1 MKHEA
6 FVGIDVSKGY
16 ADFMFLDGQKQPI
29 EKPFQLDDN
38 WEGHRQLEAL
48 LKQIQQQHNIGI
60 FYCGVEST
68 GGFENNWY
76 AMLQRAAKTFPL
88 KVSRLNPAGVKAN
101 MEAGLKRNITDSLS
115 SRYIAEYLI
124 CHADKVN
131 YNQGS
136 ASVYNACRSLHR
148 HLQLLTKQQTQLV
161 NQLLQL
167 LYSSF
172 PELLVY
178 CRHGIPQWLLALLMK
193 YPARERIGRQ
203 NEERLTKIK
212 FITTEKARALLGKAK
227 QSVAAATDPV
237 MEELIKSLAQQI
249 IDKQSVIDTHKK
261 QLTAACKGAE
271 VDLLDS
277 IPGFGRYIA
286 AVMMIEIEN
295 ISRFPSAKHLTSYFG
310 IHPELKQSG
319 DKAAFRMSKKGRSA
333 PRAMLYLAGLSALR
347 CDEHIKAIYHRQ
359 RKLGKSHKQ
368 AMGAVMSK
376 LLRMVFGIL
385 KSNKPYD
392 VATDKA
398 NIGKNAERKQPETKQ
413 QEEIKNKRRY
423 QQWSSQAPLSNKQ
436 SKKRKA
442 HSQSQSEQVGKAR
455 DQVNAPAVNL

>member
-1 MKHEA
+1 MKQQEA
-6 FVGIDVSKGY
+6 FLGIDVSKGY

-38 WEGHRQLEAL
+38 FEGHRQLEAL
-48 LKQIQQQHNIGI
+48 LKLVQQQHGIGM
-60 FYCGVEST
+60 FYCGLEST

-101 MEAGLKRNITDSLS
+101 IEAGLNRNITDALS

-124 CHADKVN
+124 AHPDKVN
-131 YNQGS
+131 FNQGS
-136 ASVYNACRSLHR
+136 SSIYNACRSLHR
-148 HLQLLTKQQTQLV
+148 HIQLLTKQQTQLV

-167 LYSSF
+167 LYSNF
-172 PELLVY
+172 PELLIY
-178 CRHGIPQWLLALLMK
+178 CRHGIPQWLLTLLVK
-193 YPARERIGRQ
+193 YPTRERIGKQ
-203 NEERLTKIK
+203 NEKRLTQIK
-212 FITTEKARALLGKAK
+212 FITPEKARALLDKAR
-227 QSVAAATDPV
+227 QSVAADAEPV

-249 IDKQSVIDTHKK
+249 IGKQAVIATHKK
-261 QLTAACKGAE
+261 QLTTVCKGTE

-277 IPGFGRYIA
+277 IPGFGCYIA

-295 ISRFPSAKHLTSYFG
+295 INRFPTAKQLTSYFG

-333 PRAMLYLAGLSALR
+333 PRAMLYLAGLSAVR
-347 CDEHIKAIYHRQ
+347 HDEHIKAIYHRQ
-359 RKLGKSHKQ
+359 RKLGKSHNQ

-385 KSNKPYD
+385 KSNKSFD
-392 VATDKA
+392 AATDQA
-398 NIGKNAERKQPETKQ
+398 NISKNAASKQPETKQ

-423 QQWSSQAPLSNKQ
+423 QQLSSQAPVSNKQ
-436 SKKRKA
+436 SKKRKV
-442 HSQSQSEQVGKAR
+442 HLQSQTEQVGEVR
-455 DQVNAPAVNL
+455 DQVNAPS